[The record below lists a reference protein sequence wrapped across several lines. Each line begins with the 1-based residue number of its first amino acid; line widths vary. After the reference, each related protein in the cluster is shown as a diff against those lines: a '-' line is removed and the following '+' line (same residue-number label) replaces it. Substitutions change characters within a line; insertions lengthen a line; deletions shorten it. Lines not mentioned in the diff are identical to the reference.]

1 MKVHVLDLSPD
12 FLKMFQQ
19 GMHNLKFHK
28 LAILNLVLGLRD
40 VVFVSFCYCTVRAVI
55 AL

>member
-1 MKVHVLDLSPD
+1 MVHVLDLYPD

-19 GMHNLKFHK
+19 GLHHLKCHK
-28 LAILNLVLGLRD
+28 LAILNLVLRLRD
-40 VVFVSFCYCTVRAVI
+40 VVFVSFCYCTVGAII